1 MRLIFLLLIIIGIIA
16 AVGIFVIGTQ
26 TTNIFDFLEK
36 QQQNQHPCFIL
47 VSDTIELYENALKS
61 QKITTA
67 KLMLNNEDQQVYFDG
82 MEKLSKLDTQMNQ
95 IVERAQGLNCHENQD
110 EWLTDEIYEK
120 MIDSGMT
127 DQLLK

>member
-26 TTNIFDFLEK
+26 TTNIFDFLETTTS
-36 QQQNQHPCFIL
+36 QHPCFIL
-47 VSDTIELYENALKS
+47 VSDTIEVYENALKS

-67 KLMLNNEDQQVYFDG
+67 KLMLNNEDQQVYFDA